1 MLKWSKIMSNPTQAG
16 EFFAKSNPSLCPLFE
31 FTSQAKPSQEP
42 SFCNTSQAGLA
53 WLGLFLGD
61 SIVVSNY
68 RDGLLYSYFGLSG
81 PDGLMVS
88 DIICFQSLITIK
100 LCPGLTWSHKVSWS
114 LLLCLIILAI

>member
-1 MLKWSKIMSNPTQAG
+1 MKIKDTAEN
-16 EFFAKSNPSLCPLFE
+16 K
-31 FTSQAKPSQEP
+31 
-42 SFCNTSQAGLA
+42 
-53 WLGLFLGD
+53 
-61 SIVVSNY
+61 IRVVSNY

>member
-1 MLKWSKIMSNPTQAG
+1 MRLVV
-16 EFFAKSNPSLCPLFE
+16 L
-31 FTSQAKPSQEP
+31 
-42 SFCNTSQAGLA
+42 
-53 WLGLFLGD
+53 
-61 SIVVSNY
+61 VVSNY

-88 DIICFQSLITIK
+88 DIICIQSLITIK